1 MDKKMQ
7 IAAIVVVVIAIA
19 AVAAVMMQDKD
30 GSSDEPANGKLVG
43 KVVDEKDFPNTD
55 SRLWVYPDFDTFF

>member
-19 AVAAVMMQDKD
+19 AVAAVMMQDKV
-30 GSSDEPANGKLVG
+30 GGSDEPANGKLVG
-43 KVVDEKDFPNTD
+43 
-55 SRLWVYPDFDTFF
+55 